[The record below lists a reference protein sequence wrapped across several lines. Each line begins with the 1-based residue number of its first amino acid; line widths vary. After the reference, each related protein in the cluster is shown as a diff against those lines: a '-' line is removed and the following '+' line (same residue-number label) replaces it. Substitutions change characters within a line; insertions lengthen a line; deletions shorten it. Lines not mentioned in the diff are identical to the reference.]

1 MINPPIIL
9 LVIKSLEGRGA
20 QRAVT
25 ILARA
30 FVELGTQAH
39 VLCLE
44 DDLELPLDERVHY
57 HVLGYDPAKLPADFD
72 QTAPYQE
79 VADKIDRYVIA
90 NIGQPDLILVN
101 IHKLNRAMAYSQL
114 PNIVNILHT
123 ALSRQ
128 FATQLAE
135 SPEEAIT
142 HLKMIYG
149 AHPCSCVS
157 EGARQDLQ
165 SLIGNSTKT
174 ATIYNPCNVD
184 EIAQAAAQPFYL
196 DNFYLDS
203 FALVAKD
210 YLIHVGSFDAMKGHA
225 ELLEAYS
232 LTSRQMPL
240 VLVGKGRLEA
250 EIKALAMAL
259 GIRDKVLFVGYQA
272 NPYPLIQQAAFMV
285 LASKFEGFG
294 YVIVEAQAL
303 EVPVISTDCPFGPRE
318 LLPAQNLVPVND
330 VEGLAGLLERAM
342 AAPMDFYAPLNSGLL
357 PQAIAKQYLQF
368 ADVTL

>member
-1 MINPPIIL
+1 MTQPIIL
-9 LVIKSLEGRGA
+9 LIIKSLEGRGA

-25 ILARA
+25 ILAHA
-30 FVELGTQAH
+30 FIELGLQAH

-44 DDLELPLDERVHY
+44 DNLELPLDERVHY
-57 HVLGYDPAKLPADFD
+57 HVLGYDPDKLPVAFD
-72 QTAPYQE
+72 QIAPYQE
-79 VADKIDRYVIA
+79 VAAKIDRYVLA
-90 NIGQPDLILVN
+90 NIGEPDLILVN

-128 FATQLAE
+128 FATQLAASSAE
-135 SPEEAIT
+135 TIA

-157 EGARQDLQ
+157 EGARQDLRA
-165 SLIGNSTKT
+165 LIGNSTKT
-174 ATIYNPCNVD
+174 DTIYNPCNVD
-184 EIAQAAAQPFYL
+184 EIAQAAAEPFDL
-196 DNFYLDS
+196 DNSYLDS

-225 ELLEAYS
+225 ELLEAYA
-232 LTSRQMPL
+232 LTARQMPL
-240 VLVGKGRLEA
+240 VLVGKGRLETA
-250 EIKALAMAL
+250 IKDLAIAL
-259 GIRDKVLFVGYQA
+259 GISDKVRFVGYQA
-272 NPYPLIQQAAFMV
+272 NPYPLIQQAAVMV

-318 LLPAQNLVPVND
+318 LLPETNLVAVD
-330 VEGLAGLLERAM
+330 DIAGLASLMDSAM
-342 AAPMDFYAPLNSGLL
+342 ANPMGFYAPINPGLL
-357 PQAIAKQYLQF
+357 PQAIARQYLQF
-368 ADVTL
+368 ADITI